1 MCTGVRRPAAPRAP
15 LAGQAQQ
22 PTAQAASARSNQP
35 RGDGAKAGGRS
46 RAGERTAS
54 AAEGGIRP
62 LSLWLEALPAF
73 LHVSAVAS
81 FRHLVSLEN

>member
-1 MCTGVRRPAAPRAP
+1 MQRGTPPRAP
-15 LAGQAQQ
+15 PAGQAQL
-22 PTAQAASARSNQP
+22 PTAQAASAGRKPP
-35 RGDGAKAGGRS
+35 RGGGAGAGGWS
-46 RAGERTAS
+46 RAGGRTAS